1 MVRLE
6 IADYCGNCDK
16 FSATVSSETIFAD
29 GDVFPMFTVRC
40 ENRNLCESIK
50 EYMERK
56 DKNNGKSHDHPGQTR

>member
-40 ENRNLCESIK
+40 ENCNLCESIK
-50 EYMERK
+50 EYLHKKAPGSEEIK
-56 DKNNGKSHDHPGQTR
+56 HDKTGG

>member
-40 ENRNLCESIK
+40 ENRNLCENIK
-50 EYMERK
+50 EYLHKNGEVK
-56 DKNNGKSHDHPGQTR
+56 HDKTD